1 MVKQTQKSFANSQP
15 GAEPL
20 RTSADVL
27 RAVGA
32 PHHETNY
39 Q

>member
-1 MVKQTQKSFANSQP
+1 MIKQTQISFANRQP
-15 GAEPL
+15 DAEPL

-32 PHHETNY
+32 PHDETNY